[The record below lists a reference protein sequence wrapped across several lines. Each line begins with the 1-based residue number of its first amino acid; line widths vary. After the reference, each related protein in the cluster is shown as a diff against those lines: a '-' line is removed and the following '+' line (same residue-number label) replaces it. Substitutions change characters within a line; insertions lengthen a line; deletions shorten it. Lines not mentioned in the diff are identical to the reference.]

1 MNLSFFK
8 FNTIA
13 IFFLLL
19 LVCPLSAL
27 TFINYNFQVLLATS
41 DPTGVAYVQTIN
53 LDGETNL
60 KTRYARQE
68 TLSKMPQNGTIDGVI
83 RCERPNRN
91 IYGFHANLEINGK
104 QVSLGPAN
112 IVLRGCELKNTAWAV
127 GVVVYAGKETKVML
141 NSSGAPSK
149 RSRLESHMNGETL
162 ILSVMLVTL
171 CLVVSI
177 LNGIWLVVHKSE
189 LTDMQYFRL
198 KDYSTGVTKNYN
210 YYGVAMTVFIIFL
223 MAVIVFQI
231 MIPISLYISM
241 ELVRLGQAYFMARDL
256 NLYDESSKSSF
267 NCRAL
272 NINEDLGQIKYVF
285 SDKTGTLTENK
296 MEFQC
301 ATIRGVDYSASTGSL
316 YGVDAGY
323 SVVGKVFILFFLF
336 GLILKVAKAP
346 KKLLIG
352 PSIDY

>member
-1 MNLSFFK
+1 MLLSYFKLILCLFF
-8 FNTIA
+8 I
-13 IFFLLL
+13 L
-19 LVCPLSAL
+19 LVGVVITRPY
-27 TFINYNFQVLLATS
+27 IRNINFQVLLATS

-68 TLSKMPQNGTIDGVI
+68 TMSKMPQNGMINGVI

-91 IYGFHANLEINGK
+91 IYGFHANLEIDGK
-104 QVSLGPAN
+104 RVSLGPAN
-112 IVLRGCELKNTAWAV
+112 IVLRGCELKNTAWTV
-127 GVVVYAGKETKVML
+127 GVVVYAGKDTKVML

-149 RSRLESHMNGETL
+149 RSRLESHMNKETL
-162 ILSVMLVTL
+162 ILSAILIAL
-171 CLVVSI
+171 CSVVSI
-177 LNGIWLVVHKSE
+177 LNGIWLVVHRNE
-189 LTDMQYFRL
+189 LTDTQFFRL
-198 KDYSTGVTKNYN
+198 KDYSTGTVANNN
-210 YYGVAMTVFIIFL
+210 YYGIPMTVFIIFL

-241 ELVRLGQAYFMARDL
+241 ELVRLGQAYFMSRDS
-256 NLYDESSKSSF
+256 NLYDESSKSRF

-301 ATIRGVDYSASTGSL
+301 ATIRGVDYSANTGSL
-316 YGVDAGY
+316 YGEDAGY
-323 SVVGKVFILFFLF
+323 SVVGKVFIPFY
-336 GLILKVAKAP
+336 G
-346 KKLLIG
+346 
-352 PSIDY
+352 